1 MRGVHILRGR
11 FPSDRHDHRHCVTN
25 ALDDAKT
32 ICSERGA
39 RLTPVRQR
47 VLEII
52 WQSHRPLGAYAI
64 LEVLAKEG
72 HSPAP
77 PTVYRALEFLLTHG
91 LVHRLS
97 SLNAFIGCTRPG
109 HPGAGQFLL
118 CHRMRHRGGAQRC
131 RHRACDRAQRRG
143 RGLHLARA
151 HRRNQRALSSLPRR
165 LTTPAP
171 WPGTA
176 GSVDA
181 TGSFAGLRDSPV
193 TSGEVEEHDAG
204 RRLCAARAPVNG
216 ARVTQDASILS
227 SRNGTERTTT

>member
-1 MRGVHILRGR
+1 MSSVQVHGGR
-11 FPSDRHDHRHCVTN
+11 FLPDAHDHRHCVAN
-25 ALDDAKT
+25 ALEEAKA
-32 ICSERGA
+32 ICLERGA

-64 LEVLAKEG
+64 LEVLSGEG

-118 CHRMRHRGGAQRC
+118 CT
-131 RHRACDRAQRRG
+131 AC
-143 RGLHLARA
+143 
-151 HRRNQRALSSLPRR
+151 
-165 LTTPAP
+165 
-171 WPGTA
+171 GTA
-176 GSVDA
+176 AELNDPAIERAIERGA
-181 TGSFAGLRDSPV
+181 
-193 TSGEVEEHDAG
+193 EVEGFTSRVHTVEISG
-204 RRLCAARAPVNG
+204 LCPHCREP
-216 ARVTQDASILS
+216 
-227 SRNGTERTTT
+227 

>member
-1 MRGVHILRGR
+1 MISVHDQSGR
-11 FPSDRHDHRHCVTN
+11 FLSVEHDHHHCVAT
-25 ALDDAKT
+25 ALEDARAVCT
-32 ICSERGA
+32 ERGA

-64 LEVLAKEG
+64 LEVLSAEG

-118 CHRMRHRGGAQRC
+118 CTSC
-131 RHRACDRAQRRG
+131 
-143 RGLHLARA
+143 
-151 HRRNQRALSSLPRR
+151 
-165 LTTPAP
+165 
-171 WPGTA
+171 GTA
-176 GSVDA
+176 AELNDTHIEHAIERSAEAEGFTSQVH
-181 TGSFAGLRDSPV
+181 TVEISGLCPNCR
-193 TSGEVEEHDAG
+193 
-204 RRLCAARAPVNG
+204 AA
-216 ARVTQDASILS
+216 
-227 SRNGTERTTT
+227 